1 MREHLWKLVRVLGN
15 GLSDLGGDESC
26 CLKLLSYS
34 SVQMYDDAMI
44 AVVMTVDVAC
54 NSAGMANFSS
64 GFLSRL
70 V

>member
-44 AVVMTVDVAC
+44 AVVMTVDIA
-54 NSAGMANFSS
+54 
-64 GFLSRL
+64 
-70 V
+70 